1 MQTNR
6 VCKTKHLDEYHDL
19 YVQKD
24 TLMLRDVFRS
34 MCLEIYGFDPSHF
47 ISTPVLAWQA
57 ALKKI
62 KVKLD
67 LLTDNDMLLMPQ
79 KDIIRLSLLIIMR
92 KLITN
97 TWKNHHIVSARM

>member
-6 VCKTKHLDEYHDL
+6 VCKTKHLDEYYDL
-19 YVQKD
+19 FVQKD

-47 ISTPVLAWQA
+47 ISAPVLAWQA